1 MVKSSQRDRTEGAL
15 DRIGG
20 RVMEI
25 VGTLTGRRSHKAK
38 GRAARLR
45 GSARSSK
52 GRAKS
57 RAKRSRR

>member
-1 MVKSSQRDRTEGAL
+1 MVKSSRRDRAEGAL

-20 RVMEI
+20 RVMEML
-25 VGTLTGRRSHKAK
+25 GTLTGRRSHKAK

-45 GSARSSK
+45 GSARSNK

-57 RAKRSRR
+57 RARRARR